1 MSVNTVKQDGSL
13 QRIAGGLL
21 YADAPVG
28 TISPFGGSVI
38 PNGYLLCNG
47 QAVSRTDYAEL
58 FAVIGIAYGIG
69 DGSTSFNLPDLRET
83 VPVGAGRMTGRDVGA
98 HDVYTVGGFKD
109 DQLQGHWHGDG
120 TTSVCNVESRVDKG
134 FINILDNEWANK
146 TTDFTKN
153 TISDDIHGTARIGD
167 TTHGKQL
174 GVNYIIKAK
183 QVAVPFDMAEYIR
196 NQNILSDY
204 EDITLPTTAT
214 TAITMPYDGVYI
226 LANYG
231 VSNIHH
237 IYLNGIEISAGIT
250 GNSTTGASTSSTI
263 LFKKGD
269 TMYRL
274 NTYTDST
281 FVEHVAYYKLRDYTG
296 R

>member
-1 MSVNTVKQDGSL
+1 MSVNYYDPTNDKLV
-13 QRIAGGLL
+13 RIAGGLL

-204 EDITLPTTAT
+204 EDINLSNQV
-214 TAITMPYDGVYI
+214 TMEYDGFLSVTALGNQRKI
-226 LANYG
+226 IVNNVR
-231 VSNIHH
+231 VS
-237 IYLNGIEISAGIT
+237 SASPVSDIDGSGFI
-250 GNSTTGASTSSTI
+250 A
-263 LFKKGD
+263 FRKGD
-269 TMYRL
+269 VVKLSNYY
-274 NTYTDST
+274 N
-281 FVEHVAYYKLRDYTG
+281 ECAKVAYYKLRDYSG